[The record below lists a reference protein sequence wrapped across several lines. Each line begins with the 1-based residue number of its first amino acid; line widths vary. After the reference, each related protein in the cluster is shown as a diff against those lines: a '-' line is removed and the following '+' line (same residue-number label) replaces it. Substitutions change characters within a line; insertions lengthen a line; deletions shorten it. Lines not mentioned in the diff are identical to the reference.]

1 MKITENHIADANIFN
16 LEVSTYKL
24 FFLLG
29 LVFELTG
36 QILLSRGNDF
46 VYGLRP
52 IDFAHWSLLLGV
64 VLLLPQVVSSPNM
77 IFSYIGI
84 PLAIGGIVCII
95 GMCVLDF
102 IWWSQPNQEV
112 RNEFAGHLSKFP
124 SIWKPF
130 ITSGPKYLN
139 IGLFFLSLNY
149 FKNSKIGVLIIVIAT
164 LIFINLIPIPFKLI
178 VGYSLTLIGF
188 GLIFLKKEK
197 KNTLQHCV

>member
-1 MKITENHIADANIFN
+1 
-16 LEVSTYKL
+16 
-24 FFLLG
+24 
-29 LVFELTG
+29 
-36 QILLSRGNDF
+36 
-46 VYGLRP
+46 
-52 IDFAHWSLLLGV
+52 
-64 VLLLPQVVSSPNM
+64 
-77 IFSYIGI
+77 
-84 PLAIGGIVCII
+84 
-95 GMCVLDF
+95 MCVLDF

-149 FKNSKIGVLIIVIAT
+149 IKNSKIGVLIIAITT
-164 LIFINLIPIPFKLI
+164 LIFVNLIPIPFKLI

-197 KNTLQHCV
+197 KNTLQQGV